1 MISIAIGL
9 FGIAATVFLY
19 YKDKGQAKDSSSFF
33 EYRLISERS
42 FIKKLK
48 KTVLIKLSIILACYA
63 FVMTGILIDG
73 FWSVSKE
80 ALRGYQ
86 TINSCVI
93 CGIAL
98 ASTIFVQ
105 FVAFIDSEWI
115 DKLIKTKAVNKT
127 TILGKRDTV
136 LVLFYLISAAICTVI
151 VCANHELLGY
161 CAYAIILTGIGLDA
175 VFCQYLYTYL
185 NLRLQ
190 FVVTEISVKAKFEPS
205 PFKDVYNYGILK
217 GTVDVMIREKG
228 ALRRIYFPES
238 ELEYIEK
245 TINEEGTL
253 LDTSFKDWVVQ
264 RKDKK
269 KKEATNA
276 SSKS

>member
-1 MISIAIGL
+1 M
-9 FGIAATVFLY
+9 
-19 YKDKGQAKDSSSFF
+19 
-33 EYRLISERS
+33 
-42 FIKKLK
+42 
-48 KTVLIKLSIILACYA
+48 
-63 FVMTGILIDG
+63 
-73 FWSVSKE
+73 
-80 ALRGYQ
+80 
-86 TINSCVI
+86 
-93 CGIAL
+93 
-98 ASTIFVQ
+98 
-105 FVAFIDSEWI
+105 
-115 DKLIKTKAVNKT
+115 
-127 TILGKRDTV
+127 
-136 LVLFYLISAAICTVI
+136 
-151 VCANHELLGY
+151 LGY